1 MDRVGYLEYR
11 VNVFRDPET
20 GRVVGEV
27 PALGIADDGADAAD
41 SLASLRDMM
50 AFHLECLAQEHE
62 PIPPEEDESEG
73 VYLRIRPPSR
83 AA

>member
-27 PALGIADDGADAAD
+27 PALGIATTEPTPQTLW
-41 SLASLRDMM
+41 LAC
-50 AFHLECLAQEHE
+50 AT
-62 PIPPEEDESEG
+62 
-73 VYLRIRPPSR
+73 
-83 AA
+83 